1 MSSSSF
7 HCHVST
13 DVQWQVQ
20 DHFQGNLLD
29 MITDKKDDINFLWAD
44 ECQQM
49 QNVANLKVFQIHKG
63 NSHHVFNHYMQS
75 SSSVHAASMFTT
87 SVSAVR
93 HEEQNVCSLE
103 GWFCFFSP
111 HINDV
116 WVIFNLHNFLLYMF
130 FMALY
135 FTVGSWL
142 ELFPSFES
150 WSKVHCIQE
159 VFHQT
164 DTASLINRL
173 HLAWASILLPTNT
186 EMKSWGLALSYK

>member
-1 MSSSSF
+1 MNVIRWKMWLISESIREI
-7 HCHVST
+7 VIMYST
-13 DVQWQVQ
+13 
-20 DHFQGNLLD
+20 
-29 MITDKKDDINFLWAD
+29 ITCRDPPPCTRLQ
-44 ECQQM
+44 CSLQ
-49 QNVANLKVFQIHKG
+49 
-63 NSHHVFNHYMQS
+63 
-75 SSSVHAASMFTT
+75 
-87 SVSAVR
+87 VSAVG

-103 GWFCFFSP
+103 GCFCFFFPP

-116 WVIFNLHNFLLYMF
+116 RVIFNLHNFLLYMF
-130 FMALY
+130 FVVLY

-142 ELFPSFES
+142 ELFPSSES

-186 EMKSWGLALSYK
+186 EMKIWGLALSYK